1 MVRAIPKNLS
11 QMYPFPEFM
20 SSILKTLLRA
30 SAPPREKLQSF
41 WVKRNLN
48 IKNSTQLVILVFLT
62 LLSYFFLMSTLVTTK
77 GQVTIPKKLRDRY
90 GIRPGALID
99 LVAGADGI
107 QLRKVVKKG
116 GKGVLGCLKNE
127 LSGNS
132 ISTLLDDLRGE
143 VVLPKKRKS

>member
-1 MVRAIPKNLS
+1 M
-11 QMYPFPEFM
+11 FF
-20 SSILKTLLRA
+20 LL
-30 SAPPREKLQSF
+30 F
-41 WVKRNLN
+41 GNTF
-48 IKNSTQLVILVFLT
+48 I
-62 LLSYFFLMSTLVTTK
+62 LMSTLVTTK

-99 LVAGADGI
+99 FVAGADGI

-127 LSGNS
+127 LSGLS
-132 ISTLLDDLRGE
+132 ISALLDDLRGE